1 VDTTDVRLASKTA
14 ADQKSQGRYVTLIQT
29 VTNKLQFVPNPTT
42 IKEFIED
49 NKHHLPNQTLDALVL
64 DVDPSRKTN
73 WIWSDD
79 TVLAELLEDQTS
91 NGWQWLDPEDIGA
104 LTSAPII
111 EAPDGRVYWHERY
124 QIEAAAEAILLG
136 TTVTFDGAPEN
147 KPLSGM
153 GDDLLTPELA
163 AAPPSAADDLD
174 GKVSSKKT
182 ADDHG
187 ADATP
192 SPAADV
198 PTVAP
203 VAPLAT
209 TGKYKYWTAE
219 ALSSVIGTL
228 SGITDFDNDKAAQQA
243 VAEMAE
249 ELNSRPKA
257 APEVKAAAKTASFD
271 PELKRQIDYAIE
283 GIYKFQING
292 EQDTQL
298 ITKALQSLKNV
309 TTAMLSPEQQESL
322 TRAIDELEAYDLG
335 DGGDIARAV
344 VELEDVVGRG
354 PTSITANFGSF
365 AVNEETSKVLEGD
378 KSIPDGR
385 DKVEDHTG
393 ITRPTTTTPSKIA
406 SGKACSNYE
415 GHIKPMANCQNCRA
429 ELWEHAD
436 AIALAEKN
444 LASQKPGSAEY
455 DRAKDVVNSL
465 KTIKKQAA
473 WVACAK
479 CNGSGQANGTPCG
492 NCNASGHVS
501 SGGSGN
507 DNLAQATRDQF
518 NKGAS
523 VPMVAS
529 SGTVAP
535 VVNEETSKVLEG
547 DQSIP
552 DGRDKVEDKTGI
564 TLPSTESPSKF
575 AADKTAAIDWG
586 GPGKPDTGGFGE
598 KIAPESAL
606 SETGVVGALRRLL
619 YKLDGSGTKY
629 RNYSKAQMLGLVEEA
644 LDEEPAGQ
652 ESTQQEPKFASEKT
666 ATIEHRPGH
675 KNSKG
680 EAAPWVNVDKAGK
693 VVSSSAT
700 EAEAHERLRAMEY
713 YKNARVTEAGL
724 ASIRN
729 LATIAVTAA
738 SKEAGEVST
747 SKALNLAETMSEKLK
762 ALYLDAKPLTA
773 VNGTRPVREAVESVY
788 ASMVLFGEAAKAL
801 AKQDRQE
808 KDEEA
813 AAAAALPK
821 KKAAAEA
828 KAQAGRIGGLCI
840 AADVPEDAVAE

>member
-1 VDTTDVRLASKTA
+1 MSTSKQFARRKQRLAATGNDPFITDRGLEPKEEKTAAATDAAITDRGLDPEKVGTTDVRLASKTA
-14 ADQKSQGRYVTLIQT
+14 TDQKSQGRYVTLIQT

-49 NKHHLPNQTLDALVL
+49 NKHHLPNQILDALVI
-64 DVDPSRKTN
+64 DVDTSRKTN
-73 WIWSDD
+73 MIWSDA
-79 TVLAELLEDQTS
+79 TVLDELLEDLTGK
-91 NGWQWLDPEDIGA
+91 GWQFVDPADLGISIG
-104 LTSAPII
+104 SNAPII
-111 EAPDGRVYWHERY
+111 EAPDSRVYWHEKY
-124 QIEAAAEAILLG
+124 QIESAGESILLG

-147 KPLSGM
+147 KPLPSL
-153 GDDLLTPELA
+153 GDDLLTPELTTP
-163 AAPPSAADDLD
+163 APLAADELN

-187 ADATP
+187 SAIPPPTADA
-192 SPAADV
+192 A
-198 PTVAP
+198 AP

-309 TTAMLSPEQQESL
+309 TTATLSPEQQESL
-322 TRAIDELEAYDLG
+322 TRAIDELEAYDLDG
-335 DGGDIARAV
+335 GGDIARAV

-393 ITRPTTTTPSKIA
+393 IIRPTTTTPSKIA
-406 SGKACSNYE
+406 SSKACSNYE

-429 ELWEHAD
+429 EMWKHAD
-436 AIALAEKN
+436 AVAQAEQM
-444 LASQKPGSAEY
+444 LASQKPGSEEY
-455 DRAKDVVNSL
+455 DRLKGVVNSL
-465 KTIKKQAA
+465 KIIKK
-473 WVACAK
+473 K
-479 CNGSGQANGTPCG
+479 
-492 NCNASGHVS
+492 
-501 SGGSGN
+501 
-507 DNLAQATRDQF
+507 
-518 NKGAS
+518 
-523 VPMVAS
+523 AS

-535 VVNEETSKVLEG
+535 VVNKETSKVLEG

-575 AADKTAAIDWG
+575 AAEKTAADKTAAIDWTG
-586 GPGKPDTGGFGE
+586 GSGKPDTGGFGE

-606 SETGVVGALRRLL
+606 SETGVVGALRSLL

-644 LDEEPAGQ
+644 LDEEPVG
-652 ESTQQEPKFASEKT
+652 QEPKFASEKT

-747 SKALNLAETMSEKLK
+747 SKALSLAGTMSEKLK

-828 KAQAGRIGGLCI
+828 KAKAARIGGLCI